1 MSKYSRIWYRWKDNL
16 TQMKIH
22 IRNMVWKCFVRT
34 RHGLKGCH
42 VTKAVIAP
50 MSGSQ
55 TPISK
60 KVRQKRVYSC
70 FLLFWIHLT
79 LLSSD
84 KNSGGPPLLGKLF
97 YDPFWAPQGS
107 NGGQKGQK
115 LPISPQMMIGSY
127 KFGYICYFG

>member
-1 MSKYSRIWYRWKDNL
+1 LTGSSLIIHDLLIRRKIKKLSKYSRIWHRWKDNL
-16 TQMKIH
+16 MLMKIH
-22 IRNMVWKCFVRT
+22 IRNMGWKCFVRT

-70 FLLFWIHLT
+70 FFAFFD
-79 LLSSD
+79 S
-84 KNSGGPPLLGKLF
+84 F
-97 YDPFWAPQGS
+97 DPIEQR
-107 NGGQKGQK
+107 QKQWRSATGREIV
-115 LPISPQMMIGSY
+115 L
-127 KFGYICYFG
+127 